1 MQNRPLYT
9 LDTLEMLVVMA
20 ADGSSEWS
28 TEKKADIELI
38 ELIGVDEGFGC
49 ACANEYRSKRCSRYW
64 VGLR

>member
-1 MQNRPLYT
+1 MPNRRLYT
-9 LDTLEMLVVMA
+9 LYTFEMLVVMA
-20 ADGSSEWS
+20 ADGSSGWS
-28 TEKKADIELI
+28 TEEKTDI